1 MYMKLSIFVY
11 LKNLVLLFL
20 SILSNPTLLTYKS
33 LFYKENVHRW
43 LKSLE
48 SEFPVCGLNS
58 IPENLGCC
66 ATVVEGQI

>member
-1 MYMKLSIFVY
+1 MKLSIFVC

-20 SILSNPTLLTYKS
+20 SFLSNPTLLTYKS
-33 LFYKENVHRW
+33 FSHKENVHRW
-43 LKSLE
+43 LKSLK

-66 ATVVEGQI
+66 ATVMDGQI